1 MSVRAFVLGVL
12 VSVVASAA
20 LAQMPKDAEKTL
32 QSTLLKK
39 QLFLRDFNADEDVR
53 WHWENGSLVQ
63 TAPQVRTLAA
73 VVVQSVKVKG
83 NQIELRGERH
93 SLMKKKDGSLFL
105 SDPGSHVMLHVDLTG
120 ADGAAVLPK
129 LLDLL
134 AYPSSAAAIAALPVQ
149 FQRALPASVEPG
161 CCRLTGDAANSGGA
175 GPIDCASEI
184 AETGRANY
192 SVKKIGMKPPK
203 LVKSVDP
210 QFSEEARRA
219 KFSGN
224 VQVGLDVET
233 TGRTANLWVI
243 RGIGLGL
250 DTKAAEAVSQ
260 YVFAPATCH
269 DKPVATQL
277 YIDVNFSIF

>member
-1 MSVRAFVLGVL
+1 
-12 VSVVASAA
+12 
-20 LAQMPKDAEKTL
+20 
-32 QSTLLKK
+32 
-39 QLFLRDFNADEDVR
+39 
-53 WHWENGSLVQ
+53 
-63 TAPQVRTLAA
+63 
-73 VVVQSVKVKG
+73 VVQSVKVKG

-93 SLMKKKDGSLFL
+93 SLMKKKDGSMFL
-105 SDPGSHVMLHVDLTG
+105 SDPGSHVMLHIDLAG

-129 LLDLL
+129 LVELL
-134 AYPSSAAAIAALPVQ
+134 AYPSSDAAIAAIPVQ
-149 FQRALPASVEPG
+149 YQKALPPWEDSK
-161 CCRLTGDAANSGGA
+161 CCH
-175 GPIDCASEI
+175 I
-184 AETGRANY
+184 AETAPAEKVDCAAEGADGSPVNY
-192 SVKKIGMKPPK
+192 KMKMIGMKPPR